1 MNSDLELSY
10 KGRNKKGGSRFRIK
24 LPLESSTL
32 SIGAFEQTMGTIK
45 GLPVLSTARK
55 VDLGYISI
63 TPHRLLVTL
72 VAYY

>member
-10 KGRNKKGGSRFRIK
+10 KGKNKKGGCRFRIK
-24 LPLESSTL
+24 LRLESSTL
-32 SIGAFEQTMGTIK
+32 SIAAFEQIMATIRE
-45 GLPVLSTARK
+45 LPVLSTARK

-72 VAYY
+72 IAYY